1 LNSLGRHVLAEFSGC
16 SSEALNDLA
25 LVESAMVNAA
35 KVAGA
40 TVLQSAFHHFSP
52 FGVSGVVVIEESH
65 LAIHTW
71 PEYRYA
77 AVDLFTCGESV
88 DPWISFDRLKRAF
101 EATNHSALEIH
112 RGSTAM
118 LQRVELAPLALR
130 AARATQGDVRSQRSA
145 WFTDRDEGLALS
157 LRHSGSTLFDETSAH
172 QRVRVLESESHGRVL
187 AINEMVLC
195 TERDEAHYHEMMV
208 HPALQAFSEAR
219 RALIIGGGDGGA
231 ARELFRYPNVEH
243 VTLVEIDETVV
254 RASRAHLPSL
264 ARELANPKLAMVI
277 ADGVEFVRSAAAES
291 FDVVLVDG
299 SDPAGPGLGL
309 FTESFYRD
317 CHRVLAR
324 RGVLV
329 AQGESPAFH
338 ARAFTELHACLGRV
352 FEGAVQ
358 CMLFYA
364 TSYPTGMWSMQTA
377 TKGGVD
383 VTRFDEPLARA
394 FCKAEGLRY
403 YNPEVHRAA
412 FALPTFVRE
421 LLAQNGT

>member
-16 SSEALNDLA
+16 SPEALNDLA
-25 LVESAMVNAA
+25 LVESAMVTAA

-118 LQRVELAPLALR
+118 LQRVELPSRALR
-130 AARATQGDVRSQRSA
+130 APRATQVDVRSQRSA

-264 ARELANPKLAMVI
+264 ARELANPKLELVI
-277 ADGVEFVRSAAAES
+277 ADGVEFVRAAAAES

-299 SDPAGPGLGL
+299 SDPAGPGRGL
-309 FTESFYRD
+309 FTEAFYRD
-317 CHRVLAR
+317 CHRALAR

-338 ARAFTELHACLGRV
+338 ARAFAALHACLGRV

-383 VTRFDEPLARA
+383 VTAFDESRARA
-394 FCKAEGLRY
+394 FCEEEGLRY

-412 FALPTFVRE
+412 FALPTIVRK

>member
-1 LNSLGRHVLAEFSGC
+1 
-16 SSEALNDLA
+16 
-25 LVESAMVNAA
+25 MVTAA

-101 EATNHSALEIH
+101 DATNHSALEIH

-118 LQRVELAPLALR
+118 LQRVELPSRAQRAPSAIAQR
-130 AARATQGDVRSQRSA
+130 DGVRSQRSA

-172 QRVRVLESESHGRVL
+172 QRVRVLESDSHGRFL

-219 RALIIGGGDGGA
+219 SALIIGGGDGGA
-231 ARELFRYPNVEH
+231 ARELFRYPNVER

-264 ARELANPKLAMVI
+264 SRELANPKLELVI
-277 ADGVEFVRSAAAES
+277 ADGVEFVRTAAAES

-317 CHRVLAR
+317 CHRVLAP

-338 ARAFTELHACLGRV
+338 ARAFADLHACLGRV

-383 VTRFDEPLARA
+383 VRVFDEPQARA
-394 FCKAEGLRY
+394 FCESEGLQY
-403 YNPEVHRAA
+403 YNPDVHRAA
-412 FALPTFVRE
+412 FALPNFVRTM
-421 LLAQNGT
+421 LAQRGT